1 MHPTKAQSKTLVH
14 SKISFKTETSST
26 HEIAQNSLMQHRKQN
41 WSGEANTAKSLE
53 ISPVFFKK
61 RIWEPIKINQ
71 NAAVTGS
78 TDTPCVGGDVDS
90 C

>member
-1 MHPTKAQSKTLVH
+1 
-14 SKISFKTETSST
+14 
-26 HEIAQNSLMQHRKQN
+26 MQHRKQN

-53 ISPVFFKK
+53 ISPVFFLKK
-61 RIWEPIKINQ
+61 WEPIKINQ